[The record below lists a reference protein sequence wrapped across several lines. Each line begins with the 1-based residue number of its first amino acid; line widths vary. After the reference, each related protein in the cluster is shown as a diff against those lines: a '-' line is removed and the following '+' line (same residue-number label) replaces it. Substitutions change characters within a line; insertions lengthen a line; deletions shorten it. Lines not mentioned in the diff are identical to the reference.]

1 MSKALGLLFGAM
13 WTGHGGVMPVIY
25 LGRWPFMALS
35 DLRPAWTTALKLCQ
49 PKERYML
56 KTDLVW
62 ALEILNATNLR
73 FIRLPHRV
81 SHYTVLNIVLNFL
94 LPLASGSPLTF
105 LSAAIT
111 DGSHSLTAVPAS
123 LVLKLESM
131 LPPQPVS
138 QELGDDEFQ
147 SHRITSGPGSCP
159 SMNHLSCCG

>member
-35 DLRPAWTTALKLCQ
+35 DLRPAWTTALKPCQ

-123 LVLKLESM
+123 LVL
-131 LPPQPVS
+131 
-138 QELGDDEFQ
+138 
-147 SHRITSGPGSCP
+147 CP
-159 SMNHLSCCG
+159 SAEIREYATTTASVTGVGGWWISVSSYNLRSRILP